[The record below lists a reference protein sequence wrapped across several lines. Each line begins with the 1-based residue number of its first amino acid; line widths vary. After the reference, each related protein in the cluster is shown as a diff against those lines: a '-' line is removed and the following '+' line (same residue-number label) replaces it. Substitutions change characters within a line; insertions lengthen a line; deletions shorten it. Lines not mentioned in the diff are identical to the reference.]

1 MRGQRREDIAVSGDD
16 RQNEEDRQKE
26 LAREHKERQ
35 AKRAAEQSVKARR
48 NTFIGAAVA
57 VVVVAGGIFAA
68 TNLVGGDETKKAAAA
83 STPSA
88 SATAPLPTELPST
101 TPPQKPGKVSCEYKR
116 DESVPHKYVGMP
128 GKKPNLKLSTMTITT
143 NHGDIVIEVD
153 ANATPCSVNSMA
165 FLAKKRF
172 YEKTKCHRLVTPETA
187 GLFLLQCGDPQ
198 AKADGKN
205 PTDGQ
210 GNAGYVFHDEAVGA
224 VPYGRGVVF
233 LTQPQDAA
241 GQNSSQFA
249 ISLSDEN
256 AQLEPQFSVLGVV
269 RSGLEMIEKIA
280 KDGVITNP
288 DDITG
293 DGGSTAPKN
302 PIIIEK
308 VTVK

>member
-1 MRGQRREDIAVSGDD
+1 MSGDD

-35 AKRAAEQSVKARR
+35 AQRAAAQTAKARR

-68 TNLVGGDETKKAAAA
+68 TTLVDKDGATAAGAQTSA
-83 STPSA
+83 SPSA
-88 SATAPLPTELPST
+88 PASPSAGPTELPTT
-101 TPPQKPGKVSCEYKR
+101 TPPKKASDITCTYKR
-116 DESVPHKYVGMP
+116 DTSVPHKYVGMP
-128 GKKPNLKLSTMTITT
+128 GKRPNLKLTTMTVRT
-143 NHGDIVIEVD
+143 NRGDIVIEVD
-153 ANATPCSVNSMA
+153 PNISPCSVNSMA

-172 YEKTKCHRLVTPETA
+172 YENTKCHRLAKPETS
-187 GLFLLQCGDPQ
+187 GVFLLQCGDPQ

-210 GNAGYVFHDEAVGA
+210 GNAGYVFGDEAVGV
-224 VPYGRGVVF
+224 VPYTRGVVF
-233 LTQPQDAA
+233 LTQPADAA

-256 AQLEPQFSVLGVV
+256 SQIEPAYSVLGMVK
-269 RSGLEMIEKIA
+269 SGLEIIDKVAEE
-280 KDGVITNP
+280 GVIVNP
-288 DDITG
+288 DDVTG

-302 PIIIEK
+302 PLIIKRVILK
-308 VTVK
+308 

>member
-1 MRGQRREDIAVSGDD
+1 MSGDD
-16 RQNEEDRQKE
+16 RQNEEDRQAE

-35 AKRAAEQSVKARR
+35 AKRAAEQSAKARR

-68 TNLVGGDETKKAAAA
+68 TTLVGNDGAGTASAQ

-88 SATAPLPTELPST
+88 SASASASPSAPTELPTT
-101 TPPQKPGKVSCEYKR
+101 TPPQKATNVSCTYKR
-116 DESVPHKYVGMP
+116 DDSVPHKYVGLP
-128 GKKPNLKLSTMTITT
+128 GKKPNMKLSTMTVST

-153 ANATPCSVNSMA
+153 PNATPCSVNSMA
-165 FLAKKRF
+165 FLAKKGF
-172 YEKTKCHRLVTPETA
+172 YEGNKCHRLALPETS

-210 GNAGYVFHDEAVGA
+210 GNAGYVFRDEAVGA
-224 VPYGRGVVF
+224 IPYTRGVVF
-233 LTQPQDAA
+233 LTQPLDAA

-256 AQLEPQFSVLGVV
+256 SQLEPQYSVLGMVK
-269 RSGLEMIEKIA
+269 SGLEIIEKVA
-280 KDGVITNP
+280 KDGVIVNP

-302 PIIIEK
+302 PIIIKK
-308 VTVK
+308 VTLK

>member
-1 MRGQRREDIAVSGDD
+1 MSGDD

-35 AKRAAEQSVKARR
+35 AQRAAAQTAKARR

-68 TNLVGGDETKKAAAA
+68 TTLVNKDGATAAGAQA
-83 STPSA
+83 SA
-88 SATAPLPTELPST
+88 SASPSAPASPSAGPTGLPTT
-101 TPPQKPGKVSCEYKR
+101 TPPKKASDITCTYKR
-116 DESVPHKYVGMP
+116 DNSVPHKYVGMP
-128 GKKPNLKLSTMTITT
+128 GKRPNLKLSTMTIRT
-143 NHGDIVIEVD
+143 NRGDIVIEVD
-153 ANATPCSVNSMA
+153 PNISPCSVNSMA

-172 YEKTKCHRLVTPETA
+172 YENTKCHRLAKPETS
-187 GLFLLQCGDPQ
+187 GVFLLQCGDPQ

-210 GNAGYVFHDEAVGA
+210 GNAGYVFGDEAVGV
-224 VPYGRGVVF
+224 VPYTRGVVF
-233 LTQPQDAA
+233 LTQPADAA

-256 AQLEPQFSVLGVV
+256 SQIEPAYSVLGMVK
-269 RSGLEMIEKIA
+269 SGLELIDKIA
-280 KDGVITNP
+280 EEGVIVNP
-288 DDITG
+288 DDVTG

-302 PIIIEK
+302 PLIIKRVILK
-308 VTVK
+308 